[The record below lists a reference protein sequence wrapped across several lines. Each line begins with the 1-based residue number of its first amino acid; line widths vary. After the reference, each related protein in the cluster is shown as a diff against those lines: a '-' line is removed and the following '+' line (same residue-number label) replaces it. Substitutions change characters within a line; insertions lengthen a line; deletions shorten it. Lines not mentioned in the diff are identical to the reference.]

1 MGMMET
7 STSLGLPVDT
17 LISWAT
23 PDSPFQHWY
32 ILHLAIRTGFCGSL
46 TTFSSWN
53 SEMVIII
60 FGTGVSHSSSVI
72 RAFFGYIVGME
83 TALGSYVL
91 GKKVAVWLHR
101 WRNPLNA
108 QEADAILDRK
118 EEGVHINR
126 NLPEFER
133 RYLPHLAMASVGA
146 EIVDL
151 ERLQFLERWRES
163 TVEVRRVNHPLL
175 EMLIVIET
183 AILVE
188 RRKCVPHRAGATAR
202 TLKWDVDALEIWGMG
217 MAPGPEKLIQND
229 HVIFTPEYSTG
240 IFVVLFSILLT
251 ALLAIHSV
259 SASAITYRTMMY
271 ATLCAPA
278 GALLRWYL
286 SVYNGSLPGSWSWL
300 PAGTL
305 AANVL
310 GSVLS
315 IALISAEYVTNA
327 NGFWFI
333 ATLRAVKVG
342 FSGSL
347 TTVSTFV
354 SEVNGFMKNPR
365 MQDQAYIYMVMSL
378 GMSCILSVLM
388 YTAVVYGSGRY

>member
-1 MGMMET
+1 
-7 STSLGLPVDT
+7 
-17 LISWAT
+17 
-23 PDSPFQHWY
+23 
-32 ILHLAIRTGFCGSL
+32 
-46 TTFSSWN
+46 
-53 SEMVIII
+53 
-60 FGTGVSHSSSVI
+60 
-72 RAFFGYIVGME
+72 
-83 TALGSYVL
+83 
-91 GKKVAVWLHR
+91 
-101 WRNPLNA
+101 
-108 QEADAILDRK
+108 
-118 EEGVHINR
+118 
-126 NLPEFER
+126 
-133 RYLPHLAMASVGA
+133 
-146 EIVDL
+146 
-151 ERLQFLERWRES
+151 
-163 TVEVRRVNHPLL
+163 
-175 EMLIVIET
+175 
-183 AILVE
+183 
-188 RRKCVPHRAGATAR
+188 
-202 TLKWDVDALEIWGMG
+202 
-217 MAPGPEKLIQND
+217 
-229 HVIFTPEYSTG
+229 VIFTPEYSAT

-286 SVYNGSLPGSWSWL
+286 SGYNGSLPGSWSWL

-315 IALISAEYVTNA
+315 IALISAEYVTSA